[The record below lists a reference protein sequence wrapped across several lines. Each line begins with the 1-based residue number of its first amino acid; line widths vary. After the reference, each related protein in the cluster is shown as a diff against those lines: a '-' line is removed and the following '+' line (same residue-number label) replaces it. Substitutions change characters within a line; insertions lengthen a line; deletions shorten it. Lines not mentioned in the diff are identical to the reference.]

1 MSGVTAALV
10 IIMST
15 MRKLMGR
22 ACPLRYRYNLKTVAR
37 NEWKESSPQY
47 DCVYVVGGL
56 YGE

>member
-1 MSGVTAALV
+1 
-10 IIMST
+10 